1 MAEVVLDASAIL
13 ALLRREPGFEKVAAV
28 MNDARVSAV
37 NLAEVGSFL
46 AKAGHSVEQMR
57 ATLDSL
63 RLGVVAF
70 DEQQA
75 IEAAR
80 LRPLTMSIGLSLGDR
95 ACLALAGLSGLPAMT
110 TDRSWATLK
119 LGIEVNVVR

>member
-28 MNDARVSAV
+28 MDEARVSAV

-46 AKAGHSVEQMR
+46 AKAGHSVTEMR

-63 RLGVVAF
+63 RLAVVDF

-80 LRPLTMSIGLSLGDR
+80 LRPLTVSIGLSLGDR
-95 ACLALAGLSGLPAMT
+95 ACLALAGLRGLPAMT
-110 TDRSWATLK
+110 TDRSWATLE
-119 LGIEVNVVR
+119 LGVDVSVVR

>member
-13 ALLRREPGFEKVAAV
+13 ALLRREPGFEQVAEV
-28 MNDARVSAV
+28 VGEARVSAV

-46 AKAGHSVEQMR
+46 IEAGQSLAEMR

-63 RLGVVAF
+63 RLAVVDF
-70 DEQQA
+70 DEEQA

-80 LRPLTMSIGLSLGDR
+80 LRPLTASIGLSLGDR
-95 ACLALAGLSGLPAMT
+95 ACLALAGLRRLPAIT
-110 TDRSWATLK
+110 TDRSWGTLG
-119 LGIEVNVVR
+119 LGVDVTVIR

>member
-13 ALLRREPGFEKVAAV
+13 VLLRREPGFEKVAAV

-37 NLAEVGSFL
+37 TLAEVGSFL
-46 AKAGHSVEQMR
+46 AKAGHSVAQMR

-95 ACLALAGLSGLPAMT
+95 ACLALAGLRGLPAMT
-110 TDRSWATLK
+110 TDRSWATLN
-119 LGIEVNVVR
+119 LGVDVNVVR

>member
-13 ALLRREPGFEKVAAV
+13 ALLRREPGFERVAAV
-28 MNDARVSAV
+28 MGEARVSAV
-37 NLAEVGSFL
+37 NFAEVGSFL
-46 AKAGHSVEQMR
+46 AKAGHSVAEMR

-63 RLGVVAF
+63 RLAVVAF
-70 DEQQA
+70 DEEQA

-95 ACLALAGLSGLPAMT
+95 ACLALARLRGLPAMT
-110 TDRSWATLK
+110 TDRSWATLE
-119 LGIEVNVVR
+119 LGIDVSVVR